1 MPNKFFLG
9 FFLLVFSSSVASAQ
23 DVQANIQI
31 IATRIPT
38 TVDHKIFRT
47 LQTALTNFVN
57 GRKWSNETFASN
69 ERINCNLVF
78 NLSQSLDN
86 NEFNGTLTVQASRA
100 IYNSAY
106 QSPLINYLDENVI
119 FRYVEYQSLDFS
131 ESRVQGNEPVAAN
144 LTAVIAYYIYTILGL
159 EFDSYSLRGGDVYFQ
174 KAENIVNNSPDAT
187 EIIGW
192 RAFDGLRNR
201 YWLMENLTNSK
212 YALVH
217 DALYN
222 YYRLGLDQMYDKEID
237 GRNAILNTL
246 NQLNTVNTETPN
258 TMIIQFFFIGKGIEI
273 AGIFKKAS
281 FDEKQRALDVLTKID
296 IGNAN
301 LYKQYLQ

>member
-1 MPNKFFLG
+1 MRNKFFFC
-9 FFLLVFSSSVASAQ
+9 FFLLVLAIADTNAQ
-23 DVQANIQI
+23 DIQANIQI

-47 LQTALTNFVN
+47 LQTALSNFVN
-57 GRKWSNETFASN
+57 GRKWSNETFQSN
-69 ERINCNLVF
+69 EKINCNLVF

-100 IYNSAY
+100 VYNSAY

-119 FRYVEYQSLDFS
+119 FRYVEYQTLDFS

-144 LTAVIAYYIYTILGL
+144 LTAVVAYYIYTILGL

-237 GRNAILNTL
+237 GRNAVLNTL

-258 TMIIQFFFIGKGIEI
+258 TMIIQFFFIGKGNEI